1 MIQIITGQAGTGK
14 TKQLLS
20 IANEKASNQKGHVV
34 YIDSTTKHRY
44 DLSHQIRLIEANT
57 FPISS
62 PHDFFGFLCGILSSN
77 HDVELVLIDEL
88 VKITRL
94 SISDL
99 AHFIEKL
106 KNLSDQYNV
115 DFIIGATCSNKDLPE
130 NLLPYLVA

>member
-20 IANEKASNQKGHVV
+20 IANEKARIQKGHVV

-44 DLSHQIRLIEANT
+44 DLSHHVRLIEATT
-57 FPISS
+57 FPITS

-88 VKITRL
+88 VKITHL
-94 SISDL
+94 SINDL
-99 AHFIEKL
+99 THFVEKL
-106 KNLSDQYNV
+106 KNLSEKYHV
-115 DFIIGATCSNKDLPE
+115 DFIIGATCSTKDLPE